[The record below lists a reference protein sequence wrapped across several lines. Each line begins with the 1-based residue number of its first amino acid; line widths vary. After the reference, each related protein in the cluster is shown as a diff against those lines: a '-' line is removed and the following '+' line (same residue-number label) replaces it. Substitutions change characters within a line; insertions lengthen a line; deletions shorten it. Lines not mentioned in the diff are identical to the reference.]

1 MDGRSATLA
10 ALGVAVL
17 GIVASLMLEGV
28 AAGLVLF
35 AAGVLLVVI
44 GIFGWHE
51 PTPSTALA
59 DASIGGDA
67 PMEPSVRELGDPD
80 SEIGTA
86 DPVDAAPASER
97 EEVTTGTP
105 DLARLSR
112 TLAERLDQVRE
123 RVNEEITAPPNEPGE
138 AGTVTDPLSSRRTAS
153 PAEGEPVD
161 APAAAAT
168 PRPRSDPRTDVEPEP
183 GPGPVAA
190 TASEPEAAP
199 VGAAAP
205 VADHGGPG
213 SLDVPSD
220 AGSGHDHDQPLLNH
234 SDLVSHVRDHHEGV
248 RTDGSTIQLRL
259 LHEREHGATA

>member
-51 PTPSTALA
+51 PTPATALA
-59 DASIGGDA
+59 DDSSGGDA
-67 PMEPSVRELGDPD
+67 PMESSVRELGDPH
-80 SEIGTA
+80 SEIEKA
-86 DPVDAAPASER
+86 EPVDAVPASER

-123 RVNEEITAPPNEPGE
+123 RVNEEMAAPPNEPGE
-138 AGTVTDPLSSRRTAS
+138 AGTVTDPLSSRWTAS

-183 GPGPVAA
+183 GPVAA
-190 TASEPEAAP
+190 TASEPDAAP
-199 VGAAAP
+199 GGAAVP
-205 VADHGGPG
+205 VAEHGGPG
-213 SLDVPSD
+213 SLDDPSD

-259 LHEREHGATA
+259 LHEREHGATV